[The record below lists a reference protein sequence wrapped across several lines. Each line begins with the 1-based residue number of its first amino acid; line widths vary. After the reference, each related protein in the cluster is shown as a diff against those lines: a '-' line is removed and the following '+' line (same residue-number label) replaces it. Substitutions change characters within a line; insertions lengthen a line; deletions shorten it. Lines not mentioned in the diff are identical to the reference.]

1 MRLARTQACDMNTP
15 GDFVECGVWKGGC
28 SFGMLLYQEL
38 IYGRVLKSVWKFD
51 SFEGL
56 PTPTGVDSQA
66 AFGCKGNTN
75 HAEYRDNL
83 AVDIEWVRAADR
95 AFCVFSTGD
104 VVCKTLVDDVKR
116 HVNLPQPGSAIAGI
130 DRRKRRAARRPFGGA
145 ARSLVT
151 NLHRAD
157 SARCV

>member
-1 MRLARTQACDMNTP
+1 
-15 GDFVECGVWKGGC
+15 
-28 SFGMLLYQEL
+28 MLLYQEL

-56 PTPTGVDSQA
+56 PAPTEVDSQA
-66 AFGCKGNTN
+66 AFDCKGNTN
-75 HAEYRDNL
+75 RAEYRDNP

-95 AFCVFSTGD
+95 AFCGMSTGD
-104 VVCKTLVDDVKR
+104 VVCKTLVDDVR
-116 HVNLPQPGSAIAGI
+116 HVNLPQPRSAIAGI
-130 DRRKRRAARRPFGGA
+130 DRRKRRVARRPFGGA

-157 SARCV
+157 SAHCV